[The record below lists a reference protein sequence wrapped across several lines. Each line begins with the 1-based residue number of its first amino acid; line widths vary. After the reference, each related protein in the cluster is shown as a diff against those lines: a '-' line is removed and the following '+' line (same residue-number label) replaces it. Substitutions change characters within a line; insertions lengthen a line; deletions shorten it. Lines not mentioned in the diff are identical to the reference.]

1 MLEIIISVA
10 LYVGALV
17 LLVKGAFA
25 FCNNSHENVVP
36 KIRFFFQDSDI
47 IRGNLLKFDTFPRVI
62 STFSRSSR
70 ICP

>member
-25 FCNNSHENVVP
+25 FCNNSRNSLYLRVQYENV
-36 KIRFFFQDSDI
+36 Q
-47 IRGNLLKFDTFPRVI
+47 
-62 STFSRSSR
+62 
-70 ICP
+70 